1 MIDMGGNKKTDD
13 HPVAAEAAW
22 PARSAGVARRREIR
36 KERMGRASVVLV
48 LCMALLLL
56 VLLLGGRGGAPAVW
70 QSAAKLTAMCGGTDL
85 CLLLL

>member
-22 PARSAGVARRREIR
+22 PARSAGVARRKER